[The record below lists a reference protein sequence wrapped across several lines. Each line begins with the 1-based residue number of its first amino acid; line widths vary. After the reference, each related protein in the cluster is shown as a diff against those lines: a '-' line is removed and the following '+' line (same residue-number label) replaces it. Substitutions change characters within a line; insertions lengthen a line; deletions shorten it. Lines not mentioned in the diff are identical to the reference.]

1 MQRFLVLLVLSWFMN
16 YFIFEPVYLALHL
29 LVGEPT
35 LSVAWQL
42 MFFVEHLKHINEKGY
57 GTQGQKFS

>member
-16 YFIFEPVYLALHL
+16 YFIFEPMYLALHL

-42 MFFVEHLKHINEKGY
+42 MFFVEH
-57 GTQGQKFS
+57 